1 MKKILKRILICF
13 LVISLVV
20 GVPSI
25 YFFGG
30 RCNICYRKS
39 HIIHHYWEQLGIPK
53 LNEIKYD
60 LLINMYGEPDEIVY
74 TRMESKNGVYYNSRI
89 EYEALSFLFSG
100 DDKDDPT
107 TWKCYGVT
115 VKDKSIKFNN
125 NIHVGVS
132 KLWVE
137 WVFRHQ
143 LKTKEDP
150 NEYWTGHINPVK
162 FTYDE
167 FYKVSSIT
175 FYW

>member
-1 MKKILKRILICF
+1 MAKAIKILIIIA
-13 LVISLVV
+13 VVV
-20 GVPSI
+20 GLLII
-25 YFFGG
+25 YFAGG
-30 RCNICYRKS
+30 NCNVCHSKS
-39 HIIHHYWEQLGIPK
+39 HIIHKFWEQLEIPK

-60 LLINMYGEPDEIVY
+60 FLIDKYGEPDKIFS
-74 TRMESKNGVYYNSRI
+74 TMIRGNNGVYYKSNI
-89 EYEALSFLFSG
+89 EYKSLVFLFSG

-115 VKDKSIKFNN
+115 VKDKYIKFNN

-137 WVFRHQ
+137 WTFRHQ
-143 LKTKEDP
+143 MKTKEDP

-167 FYKVSSIT
+167 FYRVSSIT